1 MKKEE
6 LKELACSLWVESATA
21 LRNFKPM
28 SYDSLKSELE
38 ALGEKVG
45 TSTLQRWCKEEGWE
59 QKLKNKTLHTLS
71 GEHLPIISME
81 DINIVKNTRDLS
93 NKSIAILQN
102 FVDQIQHKIK
112 LGGIVTIDET
122 KAVVGILAVSSKVHL
137 DSYDLEE
144 KEGEKNK
151 IKRSSIVD
159 RLNTIDAEIEE

>member
-59 QKLKNKTLHTLS
+59 QKLKNKTLYTLS
-71 GEHLPIISME
+71 GEHLPIISVE
-81 DINIVKNTRDLS
+81 DINIVKNTRELS
-93 NKSIAILQN
+93 NKSVAILQN
-102 FVDQIQHKIK
+102 FLDQIQHKIK

-151 IKRSSIVD
+151 ITRASIAD